1 MRGKGVILL
10 TILILSAMIFI
21 GLISYETSQVAK
33 ATVGLNAPDAVLTDT
48 AGNTYNI
55 SGLKGSVVFI
65 NFWASWCK
73 PCRDEMPSIQSL
85 YNQLSGNEGFRML
98 MVLYRDDYQKAL
110 SYLKE
115 NNFQLPILID
125 KDGKAASAYGI
136 TGVPETYIIDK
147 KGIIKEKIIG
157 PNDWT
162 SAQAFSLLSNLIRE

>member
-10 TILILSAMIFI
+10 TILILSAIIFI
-21 GLISYETSQVAK
+21 GLRSYETSQVAK
-33 ATVGLNAPDAVLTDT
+33 ATVGLNAPDAILTDT

-73 PCRDEMPSIQSL
+73 PCREEMSSIQSL
-85 YNQLSGNEGFRML
+85 YNQFKDDKKLRML
-98 MVLYRDDYQKAL
+98 MVIYRDDYEKAL

-115 NNFQLPILID
+115 NNFQLPVLID

-147 KGIIKEKIIG
+147 KGVLKEKIIG
-157 PNDWT
+157 PNDWIST
-162 SAQAFSLLSNLIRE
+162 QSISLLSNLIKE